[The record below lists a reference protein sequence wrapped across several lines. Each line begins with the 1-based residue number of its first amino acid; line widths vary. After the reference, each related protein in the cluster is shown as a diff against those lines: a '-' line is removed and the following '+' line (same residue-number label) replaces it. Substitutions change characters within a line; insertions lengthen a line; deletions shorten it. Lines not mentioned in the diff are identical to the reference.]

1 MNKSEYGKDVAENN
15 KSATMTKEQEQEF
28 VKAMKIGY
36 YREFYKQGLIT
47 SEQLAQLI
55 AMQGKTDKSVSA

>member
-1 MNKSEYGKDVAENN
+1 MKNEQTPKKEFDTPKINLTEEQ
-15 KSATMTKEQEQEF
+15 SAAF